1 MIFKEPDYA
10 MHAGAMG
17 MRVMAD
23 AKCMNFESMPE

>member
-23 AKCMNFESMPE
+23 GKCVNFDTMPD